1 MDEQLTKVRNEVQQ
15 LLSYDGSGHNIDH
28 IDRVYALAMYIA
40 SKEGGDVNIIGLSA
54 YLHDVD
60 DEKLPHSVKGEYIH
74 AKHLMTVTGID
85 LPIQQQVL
93 EVISQVSY
101 TKQMKG
107 TKTTSLE
114 AMIVQDADRLDAI
127 GAIGIA
133 RTFAFGGAHQ
143 RSLFERIDH
152 SSHQHFYDKLI
163 HIKDL
168 INTHA
173 ARIIAKKRHRF
184 LLQYLKTLERELKQS
199 KR

>member
-1 MDEQLTKVRNEVQQ
+1 MEEQLTRVRNEVKQI
-15 LLSYDGSGHNIDH
+15 LSYDGSGHNIDH
-28 IDRVYALAMYIA
+28 IERVYSLSMYIA
-40 SKEGGDVNIIGLSA
+40 SKEGGDKLIIGLSA

-60 DEKLPHSVKGEYIH
+60 DEKLPHTIKGEYIH
-74 AKHLMTVTGID
+74 AKQVMNEVGID
-85 LPIQQQVL
+85 LKIQEQVL

-101 TKQMKG
+101 TKQMSG
-107 TKTTSLE
+107 TKTTSRE

-143 RSLFERIDH
+143 RSLFAKQEK
-152 SSHQHFYDKLI
+152 SSYQHFYDKLV

-168 INTHA
+168 INTNT
-173 ARIIAKKRHRF
+173 ARKIAKQRHAF
-184 LLQYLKTLERELKQS
+184 LVKYLKTLEEELNQT